1 MGRQQGLLCRLCL
14 TPSEPVGP
22 QDGAATEDAG
32 VREEKKD
39 ISKGGP
45 SLLGQKEQP
54 VQRPWCRA
62 RSG

>member
-1 MGRQQGLLCRLCL
+1 MGRRQGLLCRLCL

-22 QDGAATEDAG
+22 QDGAATEDTG

-54 VQRPWCRA
+54 VQRP
-62 RSG
+62 

>member
-1 MGRQQGLLCRLCL
+1 MGRRQGLLCRLCL
-14 TPSEPVGP
+14 TPSEPEGT
-22 QDGAATEDAG
+22 QDGAATEDTG

-54 VQRPWCRA
+54 VQRPWR
-62 RSG
+62 RTRFG